1 MSYGNCNPFL
11 TMSRTCQY
19 HGGISVTHV
28 AKNSSGSDSRVS
40 ACLSCSPSKRP
51 IKGVVLVAKVLAEI
65 WLLGAKADDPEARKA
80 IATRSSAEKN
90 RTEDMVDYLF
100 VSRIRSDC

>member
-1 MSYGNCNPFL
+1 M
-11 TMSRTCQY
+11 
-19 HGGISVTHV
+19 
-28 AKNSSGSDSRVS
+28 
-40 ACLSCSPSKRP
+40 
-51 IKGVVLVAKVLAEI
+51 AKVLAEI

-100 VSRIRSDC
+100 VSRIKSDCLKALTVNDQRASRWLSFGQRMCHPSMRHIIRDGT